1 MRAAVF
7 SEGGDLGLYKEPPAT
22 QRSTSKPS
30 ILTRS
35 PQPPRLMR
43 LGPWGPCTACLIL
56 PQGPLFT
63 LRAFQSRR
71 VTVCG
76 LLRAPAFLQAVP
88 SGA

>member
-1 MRAAVF
+1 MQAAVF

-63 LRAFQSRR
+63 LRAFQSQR

-76 LLRAPAFLQAVP
+76 LLTAPAFLQAVP